1 MYPNK
6 PKKVQQN
13 NNSMEIKIIQ
23 TQYVVGQISK
33 RLQGLIYGFDSY
45 VKMKGDDE
53 NLNNFIK
60 ENLENRKNEAT
71 KENVKDEST
80 RDDSTSSNEKS
91 VGTVPKKGAPR
102 KVESSRRQ

>member
-6 PKKVQQN
+6 PKQKKKVS
-13 NNSMEIKIIQ
+13 NSEIKIAQ
-23 TQYVVGQISK
+23 LQYVVGEVTK

-53 NLNNFIK
+53 SLNNFIK

-71 KENVKDEST
+71 KENTKDEST
-80 RDDSTSSNEKS
+80 RDDSKSSNTKP
-91 VGTVPKKGAPR
+91 VGTVSQDTA
-102 KVESSRRQ
+102 S